1 MAVRIV
7 TDSTCDLP
15 AEVISRLGIYVL
27 PLYINV
33 GSESYLDGVDISR
46 EEFYQ
51 KLPSFRDQPTTAV
64 PSPQKFRAI
73 YNALADEGATEV
85 LSIHIS
91 QTLSGICDVARVAAR
106 ETTSVP
112 VTVFDS
118 RQLSLGTG
126 FLVQTAAE
134 LARTGM
140 TVAEIL
146 PRLEAQ
152 IKRTHAGAALDTLE
166 FLRRSGRMNAA
177 LSTIGELLQLKPI
190 LKMFDGQS
198 GVERVRTRKNALK
211 RLEEMVRSFAPFEK
225 IAFLHTN
232 ATELAHEL
240 MNEVKELLP
249 DFEIWF
255 EQVNPVLGAHLGPG
269 VVGFVCI
276 SME

>member
-1 MAVRIV
+1 MTVRIV

-15 AEVISRLGIYVL
+15 AEVISNLRIYVL

-33 GSESYLDGVDISR
+33 GSESFLDGVDITR
-46 EEFYQ
+46 EEFYH
-51 KLPSFRDQPTTAV
+51 KLPSFRVQPTTAV

-73 YNALADEGATEV
+73 YNALADEGATEI

-91 QTLSGICDVARVAAR
+91 QTLSGIYNVAQVAAR

-134 LARTGM
+134 LAQAGM
-140 TVAEIL
+140 NVAEIL

-152 IKRTHAGAALDTLE
+152 IKRTHVGAALDTLE

-198 GVERVRTRKNALK
+198 DVERVRTRKNALK

-232 ATELAHEL
+232 AAGLAQEL
-240 MNEVKELLP
+240 MNEVKEILP
-249 DFEIWF
+249 DIEIWF

-269 VVGFVCI
+269 VVGFV
-276 SME
+276 SVSRE

>member
-1 MAVRIV
+1 MTVRIV

-15 AEVISRLGIYVL
+15 LEVISRLGIYVL